1 MIIMSMVVFFL
12 GSFFYGLTEYLYRGY
27 THWTMVITGG
37 LVLLTFYF
45 MTPVLLNMSV
55 IRAATIGALIITAY
69 EFIVGIIVNKI
80 FDWNVWDYSHLNGN
94 ILGQI
99 CPRYTFYWFFL
110 CLGFFAAVKFVLHYF
125 W

>member
-1 MIIMSMVVFFL
+1 MSMVVFFL

-55 IRAATIGALIITAY
+55 LRAAIAGALIITAY

-80 FDWNVWDYSHLNGN
+80 LDWNVWDYSDLNGN

-110 CLGFFAAVKFVLHYF
+110 CLIFFSAVKFAINHLF
-125 W
+125 